1 MAGLQR
7 KAVRKKSLMNGLD
20 QTLFLWLNL
29 PQTAPHWAVKLAV
42 FGGTSLLPLL
52 VAATLAA
59 ALVGRQPWRAQAW
72 RGLLAIVL
80 ASAATWLL
88 KHGLNMPRPGA
99 LGLGVQWLQH
109 SRIQGMPSSHAAVAA
124 AWVGVAFMLPG
135 AKPWLRVL
143 FLAVAL
149 YVGWCRVA
157 LGLHFPFQVL
167 AGWVLGVVCAGVA
180 QLGTAA
186 WVRRSDPRLS
196 GHE

>member
-1 MAGLQR
+1 
-7 KAVRKKSLMNGLD
+7 MNGLD
-20 QTLFLWLNL
+20 QTLFLWFNL
-29 PQTAPHWAVKLAV
+29 PQSAPHWAVKLAI
-42 FGGTSLLPLL
+42 FGGTNLLPLL

-59 ALVGRQPWRAQAW
+59 ALVGRQPWRVQAW
-72 RGLLAIVL
+72 RALLAIVL

-124 AWVGVAFMLPG
+124 AWVGVAFLVPG
-135 AKPWLRVL
+135 AKLWLRVL
-143 FLAVAL
+143 FVLGAL

-167 AGWVLGVVCAGVA
+167 AGWVLGVVCAAVA
-180 QLGTAA
+180 QWGTAA
-186 WVRRSDPRLS
+186 WVRRAAPRL
-196 GHE
+196 GGGE